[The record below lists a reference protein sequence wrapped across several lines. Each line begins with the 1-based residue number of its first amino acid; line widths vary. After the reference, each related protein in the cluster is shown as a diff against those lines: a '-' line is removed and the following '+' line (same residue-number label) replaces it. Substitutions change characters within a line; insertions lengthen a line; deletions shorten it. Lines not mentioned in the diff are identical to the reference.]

1 MTYRRLE
8 TRVPQVLIIGL
19 LEAGHA
25 YGRSQRERELEE
37 VRQTIKESALKV
49 AELRAKLDTVPLVEQ
64 KQHPL
69 RIEWIRARTLYWD
82 KIAEM
87 RDIEN
92 GKSVTKEEP

>member
-1 MTYRRLE
+1 M
-8 TRVPQVLIIGL
+8 
-19 LEAGHA
+19 
-25 YGRSQRERELEE
+25 SELFFIQSMKRKARDRQLDE
-37 VRQTIKESALKV
+37 VRQAIKESGQKV
-49 AELRAKLDTVPLVEQ
+49 AELRAKLDTIPLREQ

-92 GKSVTKEEP
+92 GKSVIDKDT

>member
-1 MTYRRLE
+1 MSEWFFIQSMKRK
-8 TRVPQVLIIGL
+8 
-19 LEAGHA
+19 A
-25 YGRSQRERELEE
+25 RERQLDE
-37 VRQTIKESALKV
+37 VRQAIKEADQKI
-49 AELRAKLDTVPLVEQ
+49 ADLRAKLNAVPLSEQ

-92 GKSVTKEEP
+92 GKSATSKNA

>member
-1 MTYRRLE
+1 MSEWFFIQTMK
-8 TRVPQVLIIGL
+8 TK
-19 LEAGHA
+19 
-25 YGRSQRERELEE
+25 QRERALEE
-37 VRQTIKESALKV
+37 VRQAIKESEQRV
-49 AELRAKLDTVPLVEQ
+49 SELRAKLDTVPLRDQ

-92 GKSVTKEEP
+92 GKSVIDNNT

>member
-1 MTYRRLE
+1 MSEWFFIQSMKTK
-8 TRVPQVLIIGL
+8 
-19 LEAGHA
+19 
-25 YGRSQRERELEE
+25 QRERALEE
-37 VRQTIKESALKV
+37 VRQAIKESEQKV
-49 AELRAKLDTVPLVEQ
+49 SELRAKLDTVPLSDQ

-92 GKSVTKEEP
+92 GKSVIDDNT

>member
-1 MTYRRLE
+1 MSEWFFIQSMKTK
-8 TRVPQVLIIGL
+8 
-19 LEAGHA
+19 
-25 YGRSQRERELEE
+25 QRERALEE
-37 VRQTIKESALKV
+37 VRQAIKESEQKV
-49 AELRAKLDTVPLVEQ
+49 SELRAKLDTVPLSDQ

-92 GKSVTKEEP
+92 GKSVIDNNT

>member
-1 MTYRRLE
+1 MSEWFFIQSMKTK
-8 TRVPQVLIIGL
+8 
-19 LEAGHA
+19 
-25 YGRSQRERELEE
+25 QRERALEE
-37 VRQTIKESALKV
+37 VRQAIKESEQKV
-49 AELRAKLDTVPLVEQ
+49 SELRAKLDTVPLGDQ

-92 GKSVTKEEP
+92 GKSVIYNNT